1 MRDRRV
7 LAIVGSA
14 VVAVAAVVVVV
25 LTSLAPT
32 PQFSSLADDPQTGV
46 VAYGR
51 SGAGEVVMVDLASG
65 VSTTSALG
73 RDSEILGWDENGDLV
88 VASWGPGTERHMV
101 VDASTGEVANESA
114 GPPDDE
120 IAQPVAGLW
129 SEHRDG
135 QVVILG
141 AGSRVLVSFDAPRAY
156 EITTAASFDDGRVVF
171 VDSLGRVAVAEATED
186 VRPVLVAEDAE
197 PWRQVAARPA

>member
-120 IAQPVAGLW
+120 IEVRL
-129 SEHRDG
+129 
-135 QVVILG
+135 
-141 AGSRVLVSFDAPRAY
+141 
-156 EITTAASFDDGRVVF
+156 
-171 VDSLGRVAVAEATED
+171 SL
-186 VRPVLVAEDAE
+186 
-197 PWRQVAARPA
+197 